1 MYCTVY
7 SLTVSHQIS
16 GPHCQAKFVTSA
28 IVVFYPWWITM
39 ADGHFSS
46 FWCSLCCV
54 VGVEIVPAAT
64 APADMTRTESTP
76 TTLTD
81 WLGYWKPITAT
92 IFLTWGELIFNLN
105 SGSFCRIK
113 QGTEKKYI
121 WINICSIF
129 WQWGCQSAVWTL
141 SVRHL
146 TLVCDDKEHW
156 DTCRAWNLDERS

>member
-1 MYCTVY
+1 MY
-7 SLTVSHQIS
+7 SFTVSHHIS

-46 FWCSLCCV
+46 FWCSLCCWCWDCS
-54 VGVEIVPAAT
+54 GGPGHQLT
-64 APADMTRTESTP
+64 WQGQSQHQQHW
-76 TTLTD
+76 LTD

-113 QGTEKKYI
+113 QGTEKKW
-121 WINICSIF
+121 WISICNIF
-129 WQWGCQSAVWTL
+129 WQWGCHWACDMLHWFVRAGTHVRPDTWTAVMT
-141 SVRHL
+141 
-146 TLVCDDKEHW
+146 T
-156 DTCRAWNLDERS
+156 T